1 MKNIAVFG
9 SINMDFIARTSR
21 LPIPG
26 ETIIG
31 YDFQNLPG
39 GKGANQAVAC
49 ARLGAETM
57 MIGCVGSDIFGDNII
72 TELKNS
78 KVDVSLISR
87 NNRVSTGVALIAVNE
102 TGENSIIIIPGANE
116 KVGENELMILEGA
129 LEKANIL
136 LLQLE
141 IPIDTVLQAAIL
153 GKEKK
158 VTVILDPAPVQKFP
172 EELLRL
178 VDIFTPNEIETASLV
193 GFNID
198 NWDKTS
204 DAAHIF
210 LQKDVRQSVIKLG
223 NRGALLANQKF
234 EQIYPSVPVEAID
247 TVGAGDAFNG
257 ALAVALNEGKT
268 INEAVQWGN
277 AAGAFAATK
286 KGTQTAMPN
295 RSELMVMLEKFSSSN
310 RSYTRI

>member
-1 MKNIAVFG
+1 MSTQQIIVFG
-9 SINMDFIARTSR
+9 SINMDFIARVLR
-21 LPIPG
+21 FPIPG
-26 ETIIG
+26 ETVIG

-57 MIGCVGSDIFGDNII
+57 MIGCVGSDIFGDNIV

-78 KVDVSLISR
+78 GVDVSLISR
-87 NNRVSTGVALIAVNE
+87 NNRVSTGVALIIVNK
-102 TGENSIIIIPGANE
+102 TGENNIIIIPGANGE
-116 KVGENELMILEGA
+116 VGENELMILEGA

-158 VTVILDPAPVQKFP
+158 VTVILDPAPAQKIP
-172 EELLRL
+172 GELLRL

-198 NWDKTS
+198 SWDKAS

-210 LQKDVRQSVIKLG
+210 LKKGVRHSVIKMG
-223 NRGALLANQKF
+223 SKGALLTNQKF

-257 ALAVALNEGKT
+257 VLAVALNEGKT
-268 INEAVQWGN
+268 INEAIQWGN

-286 KGTQTAMPN
+286 KGTQTAMPS
-295 RSELMVMLEKFSSSN
+295 RSELMVMLGKFSSSN
-310 RSYTRI
+310 RS

>member
-1 MKNIAVFG
+1 MKIIVFG

-21 LPIPG
+21 LPVPG

-49 ARLGAETM
+49 ARIGAETM
-57 MIGCVGSDIFGDNII
+57 MIGCIGSDIFGDNII

-78 KVDVSLISR
+78 GVNVSLISR
-87 NNRVSTGVALIAVNE
+87 NNRVSTGVALITVNE
-102 TGENSIIIIPGANE
+102 TGENNIIIIPGANG
-116 KVGENELMILEGA
+116 KVGETELMILEGA
-129 LEKANIL
+129 LEKADIL

-141 IPIDTVLQAAIL
+141 IPVDIVLQAAIL

-158 VTVILDPAPVQKFP
+158 VTVILDPAPAQKFP

-198 NWDKTS
+198 SWDKAS

-210 LQKDVRQSVIKLG
+210 LKKGVRHSVIKMG
-223 NRGALLANQKF
+223 NRGTLLTNQKF

-247 TVGAGDAFNG
+247 TVGTGDAFNG
-257 ALAVALNEGKT
+257 ALAVALSEGKT

-277 AAGAFAATK
+277 AAGAFTATK
-286 KGTQTAMPN
+286 KGTQTAMPS
-295 RSELMVMLEKFSSSN
+295 RSELTVMLGK
-310 RSYTRI
+310 I

>member
-1 MKNIAVFG
+1 MKIIVFG

-21 LPIPG
+21 LPVPG
-26 ETIIG
+26 ERIIG

-87 NNRVSTGVALIAVNE
+87 NNRVSTGVALITVNE
-102 TGENSIIIIPGANE
+102 TGENNIIIIPGANGE
-116 KVGENELMILEGA
+116 VGKNELMILEST
-129 LEKANIL
+129 LEKVDIL

-141 IPIDTVLQAAIL
+141 IPIDIVLQAAIL

-158 VTVILDPAPVQKFP
+158 VTVILDPAPAQKFP
-172 EELLRL
+172 EELFRL
-178 VDIFTPNEIETASLV
+178 VDVFTPNEIETASLV

-198 NWDKTS
+198 SWDKAS
-204 DAAHIF
+204 KAAHIF
-210 LQKDVRQSVIKLG
+210 LQKGVRQSVIKMG
-223 NRGALLANQKF
+223 NKGTLLTNQKF

-277 AAGAFAATK
+277 AAGAFAVTR
-286 KGTQTAMPN
+286 KGAQTAMPS
-295 RSELMVMLEKFSSSN
+295 RSELTVMLGKLE
-310 RSYTRI
+310 R

>member
-1 MKNIAVFG
+1 
-9 SINMDFIARTSR
+9 MDFIARTSR
-21 LPIPG
+21 LPVIG

-72 TELKNS
+72 TGLKNS
-78 KVDVSLISR
+78 GVDVSLISR
-87 NNRVSTGVALIAVNE
+87 NNRVSTGVALIIVNK
-102 TGENSIIIIPGANE
+102 TGENNIIIIPGANG
-116 KVGENELMILEGA
+116 KVGKNELMILEDA
-129 LEKANIL
+129 LEKTNIL

-141 IPIDTVLQAAIL
+141 IPIDIIL
-153 GKEKK
+153 PGSYFRKRKK
-158 VTVILDPAPVQKFP
+158 VTVILDPAPAQKFP
-172 EELLRL
+172 GELLRL

-193 GFNID
+193 GFNNID
-198 NWDKTS
+198 SWDKAS

-210 LQKDVRQSVIKLG
+210 LKKGVRHSVIKMG
-223 NRGALLANQKF
+223 SRGFLLTNQKF
-234 EQIYPSVPVEAID
+234 EQIYPSIPVEAID
-247 TVGAGDAFNG
+247 TIGAGDAFNG

-286 KGTQTAMPN
+286 KGTQTAMPS
-295 RSELMVMLEKFSSSN
+295 RSELMVMLGK
-310 RSYTRI
+310 I

>member
-1 MKNIAVFG
+1 MKIIVFG

-21 LPIPG
+21 LPVPG

-87 NNRVSTGVALIAVNE
+87 NNRVSTGVALITVNE
-102 TGENSIIIIPGANE
+102 TGENNIIIIPGANGE
-116 KVGENELMILEGA
+116 VGKNELMILEST
-129 LEKANIL
+129 LEKVDIL

-141 IPIDTVLQAAIL
+141 IPIDIVLQAAIL

-158 VTVILDPAPVQKFP
+158 VTVILDPAPAQKFP
-172 EELLRL
+172 EELFRL
-178 VDIFTPNEIETASLV
+178 VDVFTPNEIETASLV

-198 NWDKTS
+198 SWDKAS
-204 DAAHIF
+204 KAAHIF
-210 LQKDVRQSVIKLG
+210 LQKGVRQSVIKMG
-223 NRGALLANQKF
+223 NKGTLLTNQKF

-277 AAGAFAATK
+277 AAGAFAVTR
-286 KGTQTAMPN
+286 KGAQTAMPS
-295 RSELMVMLEKFSSSN
+295 RSELTVMLGKLE
-310 RSYTRI
+310 R

>member
-1 MKNIAVFG
+1 MKIIIFG
-9 SINMDFIARTSR
+9 SINMDFIARTSH
-21 LPIPG
+21 LHVPG

-31 YDFQNLPG
+31 YDFQNSPG

-57 MIGCVGSDIFGDNII
+57 MIGCVGSDIFGDNTI

-78 KVDVSLISR
+78 KVDISLISR
-87 NNRVSTGVALIAVNE
+87 NNRVSTGIALITINE
-102 TGENSIIIIPGANE
+102 TGENSIIIIPGAN
-116 KVGENELMILEGA
+116 GEVDKNELMILEDA
-129 LEKANIL
+129 LEKADIL

-158 VTVILDPAPVQKFP
+158 VTVILDPTPAQKLP
-172 EELLRL
+172 GELLKL
-178 VDIFTPNEIETASLV
+178 VDIFTPNKIETASLV

-198 NWDKTS
+198 SWDKAS
-204 DAAHIF
+204 KAAHIF
-210 LQKDVRQSVIKLG
+210 LKKGVRHSVIKMG
-223 NRGALLANQKF
+223 SRGVLLTNQKF

-247 TVGAGDAFNG
+247 TIGAGDAFNG

-286 KGTQTAMPN
+286 KGTQTAMPS
-295 RSELMVMLEKFSSSN
+295 RSELMIMLGKFSSSN
-310 RSYTRI
+310 RSYTGI

>member
-1 MKNIAVFG
+1 
-9 SINMDFIARTSR
+9 
-21 LPIPG
+21 
-26 ETIIG
+26 
-31 YDFQNLPG
+31 
-39 GKGANQAVAC
+39 
-49 ARLGAETM
+49 M

-87 NNRVSTGVALIAVNE
+87 NNRVSTGVALITVNE
-102 TGENSIIIIPGANE
+102 TGENNIIIIPGANGE
-116 KVGENELMILEGA
+116 VGKNELMILEST
-129 LEKANIL
+129 LEKVDIL

-141 IPIDTVLQAAIL
+141 IPIDIVLQAAIL

-158 VTVILDPAPVQKFP
+158 VTVILDPAPAQKFP
-172 EELLRL
+172 EELFRL
-178 VDIFTPNEIETASLV
+178 VDVFTPNEIETASLV

-198 NWDKTS
+198 SWDKAS
-204 DAAHIF
+204 KAAHIF
-210 LQKDVRQSVIKLG
+210 LQKGVRQSVIKMG
-223 NRGALLANQKF
+223 NKGTLLTNQKF

-277 AAGAFAATK
+277 AAGAFAVTR
-286 KGTQTAMPN
+286 KGAQTAMPS
-295 RSELMVMLEKFSSSN
+295 RSELTVMLGKLE
-310 RSYTRI
+310 R

>member
-1 MKNIAVFG
+1 MKIIVFG
-9 SINMDFIARTSR
+9 SINVDFIARV
-21 LPIPG
+21 LHFPIPG
-26 ETIIG
+26 ETVIG

-49 ARLGAETM
+49 AKLEAEVM

-78 KVDVSLISR
+78 GVDVSLISR
-87 NNRVSTGVALIAVNE
+87 NNRVSTGIALITINK
-102 TGENSIIIIPGANE
+102 TGENNIIIIPGANR
-116 KVGENELMILEGA
+116 KIGENELMILEDA
-129 LEKANIL
+129 LEKADIL

-141 IPIDTVLQAAIL
+141 IPTDTVLQAAIL

-158 VTVILDPAPVQKFP
+158 VTVILDPAPAQKFP

-198 NWDKTS
+198 SWDKAS
-204 DAAHIF
+204 EAAHIF
-210 LQKDVRQSVIKLG
+210 LQKGVKQSIIKLG
-223 NRGALLANQKF
+223 NRGAFLANQKF

-247 TVGAGDAFNG
+247 TIGAGDAFNG

-286 KGTQTAMPN
+286 KGTQTAMPS
-295 RSELMVMLEKFSSSN
+295 RSELMVMLGK
-310 RSYTRI
+310 I

>member
-1 MKNIAVFG
+1 MKIIVFG
-9 SINMDFIARTSR
+9 SINVDFIARV
-21 LPIPG
+21 LHFPIPG
-26 ETIIG
+26 ETVIG

-49 ARLGAETM
+49 AKLEAEVM

-78 KVDVSLISR
+78 GVDVSLISR
-87 NNRVSTGVALIAVNE
+87 NNRVSTGIALITINK
-102 TGENSIIIIPGANE
+102 TGENNIIIIPGANR
-116 KVGENELMILEGA
+116 KIGENELMILEDA
-129 LEKANIL
+129 LEKADIL

-158 VTVILDPAPVQKFP
+158 VTVILDPAPAQKFP

-198 NWDKTS
+198 SWDKAS
-204 DAAHIF
+204 EAAHIF
-210 LQKDVRQSVIKLG
+210 LQKGVKQSIIKLG
-223 NRGALLANQKF
+223 NRGAFLANQKF

-247 TVGAGDAFNG
+247 TIGAGDAFNG

-286 KGTQTAMPN
+286 KGTQTAMPS
-295 RSELMVMLEKFSSSN
+295 RSELMVMLGK
-310 RSYTRI
+310 I

>member
-1 MKNIAVFG
+1 MKIIVFG
-9 SINMDFIARTSR
+9 SINIDFIARTSR
-21 LPIPG
+21 LPVPG

-78 KVDVSLISR
+78 GIDVSLISR
-87 NNRVSTGVALIAVNE
+87 NNRVSTGVALITVNK
-102 TGENSIIIIPGANE
+102 TGENNIIIIPGANGE
-116 KVGENELMILEGA
+116 VGKNELMILEST
-129 LEKANIL
+129 LEKVDIL

-141 IPIDTVLQAAIL
+141 IPIDIVLQAAIL

-158 VTVILDPAPVQKFP
+158 VTVILDPAPAQKFP
-172 EELLRL
+172 EELFRL
-178 VDIFTPNEIETASLV
+178 VDVFTPNEIETASLV

-198 NWDKTS
+198 SWDKAS
-204 DAAHIF
+204 KAAHIF
-210 LQKDVRQSVIKLG
+210 LQKGVRQSVIKMG
-223 NRGALLANQKF
+223 NKGTLLTNQKF

-277 AAGAFAATK
+277 AAGAFAVTR
-286 KGTQTAMPN
+286 KGAQTAMPS
-295 RSELMVMLEKFSSSN
+295 RSELTVMLGKLE
-310 RSYTRI
+310 R